1 MNKHILILLF
11 LLSSVFYAQQDLSRL
26 TELQKI
32 FFVSEESGLASTAYN
47 PAGMSMRKTNK
58 GVVIGYDFDEFNN
71 QGNSSVFL
79 SSDNIGIAYQDVYNV
94 NNIRL
99 LNYAV
104 NLSIGNEYISVGTS
118 NRYTIAQ
125 YPLYDL
131 KLFSLDAG
139 IILKPVSFLSV
150 GLLARNLNQVKFDSL
165 NYVRNY
171 TAGVGLIFLNE
182 TVSLYADIDFTDNAV
197 INDLAGTIGLVIA
210 PLNLLEF
217 RGGVLLNPSNILEL
231 REGSPRLVDLKYEAF
246 ISASFLIR
254 NTIRVTA
261 ATRFNDLGERTRY
274 MVVFGFPLSAPK
286 R

>member
-1 MNKHILILLF
+1 MNKYIIILIF
-11 LLSSVFYAQQDLSRL
+11 LLSGVIYSQDISRL

-47 PAGMSMRKTNK
+47 PAGMSMRKSNK
-58 GVVIGYDFDEFNN
+58 GVVIGYDFDEFKN

-79 SSDNIGIAYQDVYNV
+79 SSDNIGFSYQDVYNV

-104 NLSIGNEYISVGTS
+104 NLSIGNEYVSIGTS

-139 IILKPVSFLSV
+139 IIFKPASFLSI
-150 GLLARNLNQVKFDSL
+150 GLLARNLNQATFDSL

-171 TAGVGLIFLNE
+171 TAGFGLIFLNE
-182 TVSLYADIDFTDNAV
+182 TVSLYADVDFKDNTV
-197 INDLAGTIGLVIA
+197 INDIAGTIGLVVA

-217 RGGVLLNPSNILEL
+217 RGGVVLNPSNILEL
-231 REGSPRLVDLKYEAF
+231 REGSPKLD
-246 ISASFLIR
+246 
-254 NTIRVTA
+254 
-261 ATRFNDLGERTRY
+261 
-274 MVVFGFPLSAPK
+274 
-286 R
+286 

>member
-1 MNKHILILLF
+1 MNKYIIIIF
-11 LLSSVFYAQQDLSRL
+11 LLSSVIYSQDISRL

-32 FFVSEESGLASTAYN
+32 FFVSEESGIASTAYN
-47 PAGMSMRKTNK
+47 PAGMCMRKSNK
-58 GVVIGYDFDEFNN
+58 GLVIGYDFDEFKN

-79 SSDNIGIAYQDVYNV
+79 SSENIGISYQDVYNV

-99 LNYAV
+99 LNYAI
-104 NLSIGNEYISVGTS
+104 NLSLGNEYIAIGTS

-139 IILKPVSFLSV
+139 IILKPISFLSI
-150 GLLARNLNQVKFDSL
+150 GLLARNLNQAKFDSL

-171 TAGVGLIFLNE
+171 TAGIGLIFLNE
-182 TVSLYADIDFTDNAV
+182 TINLYADIDFKDNTV
-197 INDLAGTIGLVIA
+197 INDLSGTIGLVIA
-210 PLNLLEF
+210 PLNLIEF
-217 RGGVLLNPSNILEL
+217 RGGVVLNPSNILEL
-231 REGSPRLVDLKYEAF
+231 RNDRPRLVDLKYEAF
-246 ISASFLIR
+246 VSASFLIR

-274 MVVFGFPLSAPK
+274 MVVFGFPLSNAQ

>member
-1 MNKHILILLF
+1 MNKYIIILIF
-11 LLSSVFYAQQDLSRL
+11 LLSGVIYSQDISRL

-47 PAGMSMRKTNK
+47 PAGMSMRKSNK
-58 GVVIGYDFDEFNN
+58 GVVIGYDFDEFKN

-79 SSDNIGIAYQDVYNV
+79 SSDNIGFSYQDVYNV

-104 NLSIGNEYISVGTS
+104 NLSIGNEYVSIGTS

-139 IILKPVSFLSV
+139 IIFKPASFLSI
-150 GLLARNLNQVKFDSL
+150 GLLARNLNQATFDSL

-171 TAGVGLIFLNE
+171 TAGFGLIFLNE
-182 TVSLYADIDFTDNAV
+182 TVSLYADVDFKDNTV
-197 INDLAGTIGLVIA
+197 INDIAGTIGLVVA

-217 RGGVLLNPSNILEL
+217 RGGVVLNPSNILEL
-231 REGSPRLVDLKYEAF
+231 REGSPKLIDLKYEAF
-246 ISASFLIR
+246 VSASFLIK

-274 MVVFGFPLSAPK
+274 MVVFGFPLSNTQ